1 MVHTHSVSL
10 MCYPQGPWAPGQ
22 LQMGNDEAGLTT
34 QHNSDWQQQQQMMGH
49 GSMMGG
55 SQGQWM
61 GMVRDSD
68 AKAVVN
74 PASAWAHLRQGDLP
88 SQFPP
93 LPSVD
98 TCTPQTPTASL
109 SRFGLNPGLRMIYA
123 GAD

>member
-1 MVHTHSVSL
+1 
-10 MCYPQGPWAPGQ
+10 
-22 LQMGNDEAGLTT
+22 MGNDNVSPASAGHTT
-34 QHNSDWQQQQQMMGH
+34 QHGSDWQQQQQMMGH
-49 GSMMGG
+49 GSMIGG
-55 SQGQWM
+55 SQGQWTRGQPWM

-74 PASAWAHLRQGDLP
+74 PASAWAQLRQGDLS

-109 SRFGLNPGLRMIYA
+109 SRFGNPGLRMIYA
-123 GAD
+123 EAD